1 MLEYIKQQLA
11 ERYPTPT
18 FAESNSEADT
28 DELVVEYA
36 HIFQE
41 LDDISVE
48 GEDAH
53 RSRALE
59 LDIPVEEDVE
69 LDTVELNLMDN
80 RLMDVPMD
88 VTAVTEHFNESMKTY
103 DDFYQEACNMV
114 QPFMRED
121 EYHLHERRT
130 AYAKKNY
137 DEYHEQMVQEGMF
150 GFDKFPITNS
160 NVPTNIMR
168 DFGPL
173 TPSDESQRYMVKLPV
188 EFEIDDNQNIMQS
201 QLDALR
207 VSKTA
212 NVFESFA
219 DVIREK
225 LCQEFDCRI
234 DDVWSMVTP
243 KRVIVPTP
251 KDNYEIIVEF
261 ECDGMDEPIYEGWS
275 YARKPSVRNQDLQM
289 YPHGKLNQMIE
300 NMITMNKRD
309 YVKPVVHQE
318 TVTLS
323 RWNNDSM
330 YQESTEGRMIGP
342 ILAGTLGGG
351 AVITLLGALIGGEIG
366 ATAGAYI
373 GSTIGGIGSMW
384 YINKKYDKMLSKGVL
399 DEIEKVTKILCQTS
413 DDVTIAD
420 LKKFH
425 KAVRGLRNEMHS
437 DINMLRDTNDGTIL
451 SPASKSKH
459 INEHDIKVFED
470 LRDACDQVLYNVND
484 VNDTKNNEKY
494 LKQLIKCMT
503 AARDVVADVKPDNVN
518 EGYMYQEAIDFGY
531 PDETSEANKQNQPSD
546 VPPAPDAD
554 PSAPTV
560 NADPNATPDGGNAD
574 NMDQPPVDDPNAT
587 TPPDDNGEDNKLA
600 DTNDVSDQI
609 ADKIVNGDDSNQDT
623 GVDANGDINLDDNS
637 LETPDASA
645 TDTPEMDAG
654 GFDNIDSSLDDLD
667 NTTSSTNDAPMGDP
681 ANMDINS
688 MSIDDIM
695 AQAAEKLKS
704 MPIDQ
709 VKQFLSDGTGG
720 MDTTSSDLQQE
731 SFFLTKNN
739 IRGEIDARLK
749 KCLGDLNDNTKS
761 LNEII
766 KAFKSSGKQL
776 NKALTKAISWE
787 ERCKKSTMP
796 NIMMKRRIFNDEELN
811 HLNKLNSALVKL
823 QTGLQPTASAEE
835 TNVVKGLI
843 RAFTDEA
850 TIVGKFVSQ

>member
-18 FAESNSEADT
+18 FAESNPEADT

-137 DEYHEQMVQEGMF
+137 DEYHEQMVQEGLF

-225 LCQEFDCRI
+225 LYQEFDCRI

-261 ECDGMDEPIYEGWS
+261 ECDGLDKPIYEGWS

-330 YQESTEGRMIGP
+330 YQESTGGRMIGP
-342 ILAGTLGGG
+342 ILAGVMGGT
-351 AVITLLGALIGGEIG
+351 AVLSLLGALIGGQVG

-373 GSTIGGIGSMW
+373 GATLGDIGSFW

-399 DEIEKVTKILCQTS
+399 DEIKKVTKVLCQTS
-413 DDVTIAD
+413 DNVTIAD

-437 DINMLRDTNDGTIL
+437 DINMLRDTNDGTFL

-470 LRDACDQVLYNVND
+470 LRDACDQVLYNVKD

-503 AARDVVADVKPDNVN
+503 AARDVVADVKPNNVN

-554 PSAPTV
+554 PSAPAV
-560 NADPNATPDGGNAD
+560 NADPNTNPDGGNVD
-574 NMDQPPVDDPNAT
+574 NMDQPPVDDPNAA
-587 TPPDDNGEDNKLA
+587 PPAEGEEKQPV

-609 ADKIVNGDDSNQDT
+609 ADKVSDETTNDNQDT
-623 GVDANGDINLDDNS
+623 GVDANGDISLDDNS

-667 NTTSSTNDAPMGDP
+667 NTTSSTDDTTMGDP

-709 VKQFLSDGTGG
+709 VKQFLSDGV
-720 MDTTSSDLQQE
+720 SSDLNTTPDLQTESYQQE
-731 SFFLTKNN
+731 AFFITKNN
-739 IRGEIDARLK
+739 VKKELDAWIK
-749 KCLGDLNDNTKS
+749 KCLGDLNMSDKS

-766 KAFKSSGKQL
+766 KAFKSSGKKL
-776 NKALTKAISWE
+776 NRVLSKALK
-787 ERCKKSTMP
+787 M
-796 NIMMKRRIFNDEELN
+796 NDIFNPEQMS
-811 HLNKLNSALVKL
+811 HLNALNSALVKL

-850 TIVGKFVSQ
+850 AIVGKFVSQ